1 MCSSKPLLFVAAFVI
16 AGGCKDTTCGPNTI
30 DDNGTCTPADETVGT
45 AMCGS
50 GTTLE
55 GDQCVASYPPVEC
68 DPTTTTMSTDPIT
81 GVTTCVGNGTGG
93 GCTATFA
100 CPTPTSG
107 KQTICGQLYD
117 FKDMSL
123 FQGANPTG
131 AQCGSGATTG
141 PCGLQI
147 LAFDASAFAA
157 NPTGTAPLATDPVYI
172 DDCGRYRVPNIT
184 LTGTPYV
191 ALGVD
196 DAGMPLGPA
205 GITNTTGVALP
216 QQMNKAISN
225 FETYIVSS
233 TTTNNWAATGG
244 PTIADGIYTGIFRT
258 HVCAASDAMCTGDAM
273 ATQGGVTFTKS
284 NVAEPADDYYF
295 TTESTYEDIDGSATA
310 TSIDGGVL
318 FTGASIA
325 DGLAYSGMGGIT
337 DTTDCK
343 WESHA
348 AASLSGIV
356 FFQVYRPVAA
366 TINSTCTQ

>member
-1 MCSSKPLLFVAAFVI
+1 
-16 AGGCKDTTCGPNTI
+16 
-30 DDNGTCTPADETVGT
+30 
-45 AMCGS
+45 
-50 GTTLE
+50 
-55 GDQCVASYPPVEC
+55 
-68 DPTTTTMSTDPIT
+68 
-81 GVTTCVGNGTGG
+81 
-93 GCTATFA
+93 
-100 CPTPTSG
+100 
-107 KQTICGQLYD
+107 
-117 FKDMSL
+117 
-123 FQGANPTG
+123 
-131 AQCGSGATTG
+131 
-141 PCGLQI
+141 
-147 LAFDASAFAA
+147 
-157 NPTGTAPLATDPVYI
+157 
-172 DDCGRYRVPNIT
+172 
-184 LTGTPYV
+184 
-191 ALGVD
+191 
-196 DAGMPLGPA
+196 
-205 GITNTTGVALP
+205 
-216 QQMNKAISN
+216 MNKAISN
-225 FETYIVSS
+225 FEAYIVSS

-258 HVCAASDAMCTGDAM
+258 HACVASDAMCTGDAM

-310 TSIDGGVL
+310 TSINGGVL